1 MATFIQLNVYH
12 GRYKGHPVT
21 GSHPAVNIWMDI
33 VQYYYCAVFC
43 STFKLIF
50 SVFYWKR
57 TAAYWCEV
65 RRFQLFRFLSCSGSF
80 LCLNYLNFY
89 THFYDT
95 MRMQRRIQ
103 QTVFKTEGNFPIN
116 HIPGHNLWQLTA
128 SNDYGLLFIPPETL
142 IFSRLTTSFY
152 YSLQL
157 SNHLHLVHHFLLIN
171 FYINIEFDA

>member
-1 MATFIQLNVYH
+1 MN
-12 GRYKGHPVT
+12 GHCP
-21 GSHPAVNIWMDI
+21 I
-33 VQYYYCAVFC
+33 
-43 STFKLIF
+43 LLL
-50 SVFYWKR
+50 
-57 TAAYWCEV
+57 
-65 RRFQLFRFLSCSGSF
+65 RRFLFNFQINFQCILLKKNGGLLMWSQAFPAFPFPFLFDSF
-80 LCLNYLNFY
+80 LCLNYFNFY

-171 FYINIEFDA
+171 FYINIEFDV